1 MRFLLIC
8 SLLVGTVAC
17 GTQSI
22 SLDSNIPSGSPPVV
36 FEINPSSA
44 PAGTMV
50 TISGLGY
57 SIVPPENA
65 VHFGD
70 TVTLAET
77 YDIVGGAEQITFT
90 VPADATVGSFNLLVT
105 VLGEPS
111 NADLIFDV
119 LP

>member
-1 MRFLLIC
+1 MRTLMICGLLI
-8 SLLVGTVAC
+8 GTVAC
-17 GTQSI
+17 GTQSL
-22 SLDSNIPSGSPPVV
+22 SLDANIPSGSPPVV
-36 FEINPSSA
+36 FDINPSSA
-44 PAGTMV
+44 PVGAEV

-77 YDIVGGAEQITFT
+77 YDIVGGEEQLSFT

-111 NADLIFDV
+111 NADLTFDV